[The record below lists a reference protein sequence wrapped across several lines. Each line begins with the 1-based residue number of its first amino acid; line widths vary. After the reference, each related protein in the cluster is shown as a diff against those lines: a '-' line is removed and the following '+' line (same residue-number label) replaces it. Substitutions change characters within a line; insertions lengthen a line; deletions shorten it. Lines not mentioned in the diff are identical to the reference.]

1 MQFYLRFS
9 ALGDKKKWRKKL
21 QDLTSLC
28 TFAPMKL
35 QKNYHTT
42 YNVIKGTTF
51 LMLFFLYTL
60 SCYSN
65 DNLSQ
70 LEVKQRKGNMLIKLH
85 NYNDT
90 IPLVCVIQGSGNN
103 LEADFDP
110 EKVLRVSGT
119 LLNRGAATISIRSKE
134 TDEVIVRCDTIIRLE
149 NATFNLPEVT
159 VSGMKR
165 PIKSRISHSMGL
177 PSFMFTENHP
187 KLKIFK
193 DLNMLLSNIGVKR
206 HTDGYGQFHF
216 FAQIMVVD
224 GEGEIDPIPPI
235 SISPSDI
242 KQLDFYRTKP
252 TDPDIV
258 VIQLKQN

>member
-1 MQFYLRFS
+1 MQIYLRFF

-35 QKNYHTT
+35 QINYHTIYT
-42 YNVIKGTTF
+42 VIKRITL
-51 LMLFFLYTL
+51 LMLFFLCTL

-65 DNLSQ
+65 DNLPQ

-85 NYNDT
+85 NNNDT
-90 IPLVCVIQGSGNN
+90 TS
-103 LEADFDP
+103 
-110 EKVLRVSGT
+110 
-119 LLNRGAATISIRSKE
+119 
-134 TDEVIVRCDTIIRLE
+134 RLE
-149 NATFNLPEVT
+149 KDTFNLPEVT

-258 VIQLKQN
+258 VIQLKQNSD

>member
-1 MQFYLRFS
+1 MKKQIYLRFS

-35 QKNYHTT
+35 QINYHTIYT
-42 YNVIKGTTF
+42 VIKRITL
-51 LMLFFLYTL
+51 LMLFFLCTL

-85 NYNDT
+85 NNNDT
-90 IPLVCVIQGSGNN
+90 TS
-103 LEADFDP
+103 
-110 EKVLRVSGT
+110 
-119 LLNRGAATISIRSKE
+119 
-134 TDEVIVRCDTIIRLE
+134 RLE
-149 NATFNLPEVT
+149 KDTFNLPEVT

>member
-1 MQFYLRFS
+1 MQIYLRFS

-28 TFAPMKL
+28 IFAPMKL
-35 QKNYHTT
+35 QINYHAIYT
-42 YNVIKGTTF
+42 VIKRITL
-51 LMLFFLYTL
+51 LMLFFLCTL

-90 IPLVCVIQGSGNN
+90 TS
-103 LEADFDP
+103 
-110 EKVLRVSGT
+110 
-119 LLNRGAATISIRSKE
+119 
-134 TDEVIVRCDTIIRLE
+134 RLE
-149 NATFNLPEVT
+149 KDTFNLPEVT

-258 VIQLKQN
+258 VIQLKQNSD

>member
-1 MQFYLRFS
+1 MSKNANIFAIFRARRLEKMEKKVARFNFFMYF
-9 ALGDKKKWRKKL
+9 
-21 QDLTSLC
+21 C
-28 TFAPMKL
+28 PMKL

-51 LMLFFLYTL
+51 LMLFFLYTH

-65 DNLSQ
+65 DKLPQ

-85 NYNDT
+85 NNNDT
-90 IPLVCVIQGSGNN
+90 TS
-103 LEADFDP
+103 
-110 EKVLRVSGT
+110 
-119 LLNRGAATISIRSKE
+119 
-134 TDEVIVRCDTIIRLE
+134 RLE
-149 NATFNLPEVT
+149 KDTFNLPEVT

>member
-1 MQFYLRFS
+1 
-9 ALGDKKKWRKKL
+9 
-21 QDLTSLC
+21 
-28 TFAPMKL
+28 MKL

-42 YNVIKGTTF
+42 YNVIKGTIF

-65 DNLSQ
+65 DKLPQ

-90 IPLVCVIQGSGNN
+90 TSLVCVIQGSGNN

-134 TDEVIVRCDTIIRLE
+134 TDE
-149 NATFNLPEVT
+149 
-159 VSGMKR
+159 
-165 PIKSRISHSMGL
+165 
-177 PSFMFTENHP
+177 SFMFTENHP

-216 FAQIMVVD
+216 FAHIMVVD
-224 GEGEIDPIPPI
+224 SEGEIDPIPPI

-258 VIQLKQN
+258 VIQLKQNSDLH

>member
-1 MQFYLRFS
+1 
-9 ALGDKKKWRKKL
+9 
-21 QDLTSLC
+21 
-28 TFAPMKL
+28 MKL

-42 YNVIKGTTF
+42 YSVIKRITL
-51 LMLFFLYTL
+51 LMLFFLCTL
-60 SCYSN
+60 SSYSN
-65 DNLSQ
+65 DKLPQ
-70 LEVKQRKGNMLIKLH
+70 LEVKQRKGNMQVKLH

-90 IPLVCVIQGSGNN
+90 TSLVCVIQGSGNN

-134 TDEVIVRCDTIIRLE
+134 TDEVVARCDTIVRLE

-187 KLKIFK
+187 KLNAFR
-193 DLNMLLSNIGVKR
+193 DLNMLLNNIGVKR
-206 HTDGYGQFHF
+206 GTGEYGQIYFY
-216 FAQIMVVD
+216 AQIVVVD

-258 VIQLKQN
+258 VIQLKQNSDLH

>member
-1 MQFYLRFS
+1 MQIYLRFS

-35 QKNYHTT
+35 QINYHTIYT
-42 YNVIKGTTF
+42 VIKRITL
-51 LMLFFLYTL
+51 LMLFFLCTL

-90 IPLVCVIQGSGNN
+90 TS
-103 LEADFDP
+103 
-110 EKVLRVSGT
+110 
-119 LLNRGAATISIRSKE
+119 
-134 TDEVIVRCDTIIRLE
+134 RLE
-149 NATFNLPEVT
+149 KDTFNLPEVT

-224 GEGEIDPIPPI
+224 GEGEIDPITPI

-258 VIQLKQN
+258 VIQLKQNSD

>member
-1 MQFYLRFS
+1 
-9 ALGDKKKWRKKL
+9 
-21 QDLTSLC
+21 
-28 TFAPMKL
+28 MKL

-65 DNLSQ
+65 DKLPQ

-90 IPLVCVIQGSGNN
+90 TSLVCVIQGSGNN
-103 LEADFDP
+103 LEVDFDP

-134 TDEVIVRCDTIIRLE
+134 TDEVIARCDTIVRLE

-177 PSFMFTENHP
+177 PSFMFTENHR
-187 KLKIFK
+187 LQRIIR
-193 DLNMLLSNIGVKR
+193 N
-206 HTDGYGQFHF
+206 
-216 FAQIMVVD
+216 
-224 GEGEIDPIPPI
+224 
-235 SISPSDI
+235 
-242 KQLDFYRTKP
+242 
-252 TDPDIV
+252 
-258 VIQLKQN
+258 